1 MGAARIQFQVMAS
14 NPFLAILAPFPP
26 TLALLQERI
35 RDLGYLDFEVLSREH
50 AFEVEFPLDP
60 LVAIVPLSSRSDLEK
75 LGRTVG
81 AFRARFPETQ
91 LLAFVSERVKF
102 RSADVLNLG
111 IEALYRLP
119 FEEEVLIN
127 KLFEVAP
134 VEASIRDLTFEKLMR
149 VNIMEIENAKELPFS
164 VYLYLPMNRR
174 AILYV
179 EKGREIDEKLLRK
192 FRDNA
197 HYNLYIQR
205 SSLKDYLS
213 YSASILAKGDQ
224 AAGEIDRAR
233 RTGQQLAGLMG
244 GYFTDDSMTED
255 ESRMMLENLKSV
267 VSRLGDVDQSKSN
280 MGRAVSQ
287 FVSAQMTHFSHA
299 QNVAAYCCLFGLAL
313 GISDAETLRI
323 GGLLH
328 DLGLSDLPASL
339 VGRWIDEMTPEEQA
353 AYREHPLVGLKAV
366 EERKA
371 EIPAD
376 ALDMILYHH
385 ERPDGSGYPYGLKS
399 KDIPAVAKVCAFAD
413 EFDKLTSVRPGMK
426 QLSPPEAIR
435 RIAGLDGKNPLSV
448 YEATFHGPLVKLFLD
463 QPTVTTEPLK
473 SSAGVAT
480 QGTGI
485 TGGKVR
491 VIEEKIL
498 QTTSRIVKLSELY
511 ANPRYRAHDDR
522 TAVILD
528 YGSQV
533 MLQDLRTQ
541 LRAHWESK
549 R

>member
-1 MGAARIQFQVMAS
+1 MAS
-14 NPFLAILAPFPP
+14 NPFVAILAPFPP
-26 TLALLQERI
+26 TLSLLQERV

-60 LVAIVPLSSRSDLEK
+60 LVALVPLSQRSDLEAI
-75 LGRTVG
+75 GRTVG

-91 LLAFVSERVKF
+91 VLSFVSERVKF

-111 IEALYRLP
+111 ADAFYRLP
-119 FEEEVLIN
+119 FEEEVLVN
-127 KLFEVAP
+127 KLFEIAP

-149 VNIMEIENAKELPFS
+149 VNVMEIENAKTLPFD

-179 EKGREIDEKLLRK
+179 ERGREIDDKLLRK
-192 FRDNA
+192 FRENS

-205 SSLKDYLS
+205 SSLRDYLA
-213 YSASILAKGDQ
+213 YSASILAKGDP
-224 AAGEIDRAR
+224 AAGVFDRNR

-267 VSRLGDVDQSKSN
+267 VNRLGDIDQSKSD

-287 FVSAQMTHFSHA
+287 YVSAQMTHFSHA

-313 GISDAETLRI
+313 GVSDAESLRI

-339 VGRWIDEMTPEEQA
+339 VGRWMEEMTPEEQA
-353 AYREHPLVGLKAV
+353 KYREHPEAGLKAV
-366 EERKA
+366 EDRKGSL
-371 EIPAD
+371 PPD

-413 EFDKLTSVRPGMK
+413 EFDKLTSVRPGKK

-435 RIAGLDGKNPLSV
+435 RIAGLDGGEPSPV
-448 YEATFHGPLVKLFLD
+448 YESVFHGPLVRLFLD
-463 QPTVTTEPLK
+463 RPKPAVETKGP
-473 SSAGVAT
+473 SAGVASA
-480 QGTGI
+480 GTGVA
-485 TGGKVR
+485 GGKVK
-491 VIEEKIL
+491 VIEEKIH
-498 QTTSRIVKLSELY
+498 QGSSRIVKLSELY
-511 ANPRYRAHDDR
+511 SNPRYRAFDDR

-528 YGSQV
+528 HGSQI
-533 MLQDLRTQ
+533 MLQDLRSQ
-541 LRAHWESK
+541 IRAHWEAK
-549 R
+549 GRR

>member
-1 MGAARIQFQVMAS
+1 MAS

-26 TLALLQERI
+26 TLVLLQERI
-35 RDLGYLDFEVLSREH
+35 RDLGYLDFEVFTPEH
-50 AFEVEFPLDP
+50 AAEVEFPLDP
-60 LVAIVPLSSRSDLEK
+60 LVAVVPLSSRSDLISI
-75 LGRTVG
+75 GRAV
-81 AFRARFPETQ
+81 AAYRARFPETH

-102 RSADVLNLG
+102 RSAEVLDLG
-111 IEALYRLP
+111 IDAFYRLP

-127 KLFEVAP
+127 KLFEIAP

-149 VNIMEIENAKELPFS
+149 VNVMEIENAKTLPFN

-174 AILYV
+174 AIMYV
-179 EKGREIDEKLLRK
+179 ERGREIDDKLLRK
-192 FRDNA
+192 FRENA

-213 YSASILAKGDQ
+213 YSASILAQGDP
-224 AAGEIDRAR
+224 AAGARDRAR

-255 ESRMMLENLKSV
+255 ETRMMLENLKSV
-267 VSRLGDVDQSKSN
+267 VSKLGDVDQSKSD

-313 GISDAETLRI
+313 GVSNAESLRI

-328 DLGLSDLPASL
+328 DLGLSDLPVSL
-339 VGRWIDEMTPEEQA
+339 VGRWIDEMTPEEQQK
-353 AYREHPLVGLKAV
+353 YREHPETGLKSV

-371 EIPAD
+371 LIPAD

-385 ERPDGSGYPYGLKS
+385 ERPDGSGYPHGLSS
-399 KDIPAVAKVCAFAD
+399 KDIPPVAKVCAFAD
-413 EFDKLTSVRPGMK
+413 EFDKFTSVRPGMK

-435 RIAGLDGKNPLSV
+435 RIAGLDGGSPSPV
-448 YEATFHGPLVKLFLD
+448 YESTFHGPLVKLFLD
-463 QPTVTTEPLK
+463 RPAPPVETKGVA
-473 SSAGVAT
+473 SAGSGV
-480 QGTGI
+480 

-491 VIEEKIL
+491 VIEEKIA
-498 QTTSRIVKLSELY
+498 QGSSRTVKLSELY
-511 ANPRYRAHDDR
+511 SNPRFRAHDDR

-528 YGSQV
+528 HGSQI
-533 MLQDLRTQ
+533 MLQDLRGQ
-541 LRAHWESK
+541 LRAHWAAK
-549 R
+549 GQR

>member
-1 MGAARIQFQVMAS
+1 MAS

-26 TLALLQERI
+26 TLALLQERV

-60 LVAIVPLSSRSDLEK
+60 LVALVPLSSRTDLDK
-75 LGRTVG
+75 LGKTVG

-102 RSADVLNLG
+102 RSADILNLG
-111 IEALYRLP
+111 IEALYRFP
-119 FEEEVLIN
+119 FEEEVFIN
-127 KLFEVAP
+127 KLFELAP
-134 VEASIRDLTFEKLMR
+134 IEASIRDLTFEKLMR
-149 VNIMEIENAKELPFS
+149 VNVMEIENAKQLPFN

-179 EKGREIDEKLLRK
+179 ERGREIDDKLLRK

-205 SSLKDYLS
+205 SSLKDYLA
-213 YSASILAKGDQ
+213 YSASILAKGDPT
-224 AAGEIDRAR
+224 AGEIDRAR

-244 GYFTDDSMTED
+244 GYFTDDSMTES

-267 VSRLGDVDQSKSN
+267 VNRLGDVDQSKSD
-280 MGRAVSQ
+280 MSRAVSQ
-287 FVSAQMTHFSHA
+287 FVSAQMTHMSHA

-313 GISDAETLRI
+313 GIGDAETLRI

-328 DLGLSDLPASL
+328 DLGLSNLPANL
-339 VGRWIDEMTPEEQA
+339 VGRDFDEMTEEEQTK
-353 AYREHPLVGLKAV
+353 YREHPEAGLKAV
-366 EERKA
+366 EERKGL
-371 EIPAD
+371 IPPD

-385 ERPDGSGYPYGLKS
+385 ELPDGSGYPYGLKS
-399 KDIPAVAKVCAFAD
+399 KDIPPIAKVCAFAN
-413 EFDKLTSVRPGMK
+413 EFDKLTSVRPGKK

-435 RIAGLDGKNPLSV
+435 RIAGLDGKNPIPL

-463 QPTVTTEPLK
+463 RPTPAVESRGT
-473 SSAGVAT
+473 AGVAS
-480 QGTGI
+480 QGTGVA
-485 TGGKVR
+485 GGKVR
-491 VIEEKIL
+491 VIEEKIH
-498 QTTSRIVKLSELY
+498 QGTSRLVKLSELY
-511 ANPRYRAHDDR
+511 ANPRYRASDDR

-528 YGSQV
+528 HGSQIL
-533 MLQDLRTQ
+533 LQDLRSQ
-541 LRAHWESK
+541 LRAHWAA
-549 R
+549 RR